1 MLIDGENNPK
11 QGRSKQV
18 QNHSEEVLARSTRS
32 REIKHSAKT
41 LSISAGITKQAEA
54 DKEKERRAD
63 VKRQK
68 EEWLR

>member
-1 MLIDGENNPK
+1 MLIDGESKPK
-11 QGRSKQV
+11 QGRSKWV

-32 REIKHSAKT
+32 REIKQSAKA
-41 LSISAGITKQAEA
+41 LSIKAGITKQAEA
-54 DKEKERRAD
+54 DKEKERGAD